1 MVDNSG
7 PDGESLDAFIERVDE
22 MYAMA
27 SPEAVTA
34 NDIVIAEYPVACDEY
49 SDTIVEAL
57 GELLEYK

>member
-1 MVDNSG
+1 
-7 PDGESLDAFIERVDE
+7 

-34 NDIVIAEYPVACDEY
+34 DDIVITEYPVDCDEY